1 MSRETEMEE
10 LKPLLSKKQNKIIM
24 DASKKL
30 GVSYEDV
37 FVFLMENQMKRIF
50 EFGEIKGMTIEKLRR
65 KVLDNVDNEK
75 ED

>member
-1 MSRETEMEE
+1 MSRQDDIDV
-10 LKPLLSKKQNKIIM
+10 LKPLLSKKQHKVIM

-37 FVFLMENQMKRIF
+37 FVFLMENQMKRIY

-65 KVLDNVDNEK
+65 KVLDVSNEK